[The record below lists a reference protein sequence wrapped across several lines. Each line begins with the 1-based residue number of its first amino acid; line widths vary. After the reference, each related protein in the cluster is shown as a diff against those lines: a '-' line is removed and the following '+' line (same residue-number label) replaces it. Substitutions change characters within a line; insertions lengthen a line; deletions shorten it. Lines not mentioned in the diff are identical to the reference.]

1 MARIPRRAP
10 KKQPKP
16 REPRSAAFM
25 PEEEIIT
32 FEVRW
37 LGGMPAKLL
46 LLIDNEE
53 AVEQYP
59 EGSSPLTVQYSARRA
74 LTHTIQWDVWAPGQK
89 MTDLTAKARR
99 DGREIQELDSEEK
112 AKDRWASQG
121 VLE

>member
-1 MARIPRRAP
+1 M
-10 KKQPKP
+10 
-16 REPRSAAFM
+16 S
-25 PEEEIIT
+25 EEETIT

-46 LLIDNEE
+46 SLIDNEE

-59 EGSSPLTVQYSARRA
+59 EGSSPFTVQYSARQA
-74 LTHTIQWDVWAPGQK
+74 LTHTIQWDVWAPGQE

-99 DGREIQELDSEEK
+99 GNGEIQELASQEK
-112 AKDRWASQG
+112 AKGRWASQG